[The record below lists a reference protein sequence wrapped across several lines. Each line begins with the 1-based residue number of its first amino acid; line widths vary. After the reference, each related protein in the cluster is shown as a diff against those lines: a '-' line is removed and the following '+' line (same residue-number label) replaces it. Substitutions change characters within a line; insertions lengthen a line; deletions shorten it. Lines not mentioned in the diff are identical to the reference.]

1 MEHQGVWEVVEPS
14 GETYGQDAA
23 VVTMAKAKG
32 RNTKAH
38 LLQSLPDD
46 LLMQVVTKKTGKEV

>member
-14 GETYGQDAA
+14 GETSGQDAA
-23 VVTMAKAKG
+23 AKAKD
-32 RNTKAH
+32 RDAKAH

-46 LLMQVVTKKTGKEV
+46 LLMQVTTMKTRKEV